1 MPLECLPITVSTE
14 SDFSQLILILL
25 QAASLRSEGLLRDKQ
40 ELEIL
45 ETRDGD
51 TKKDE
56 EWEGARGGE
65 KKAEFRGGRERGR
78 EK

>member
-1 MPLECLPITVSTE
+1 MPLECLPIAVSAE

-25 QAASLRSEGLLRDKQ
+25 QAASLRSEGLPRDKQ

-51 TKKDE
+51 TKKE
-56 EWEGARGGE
+56 KEWEGAREGG
-65 KKAEFRGGRERGR
+65 KNKGRR
-78 EK
+78 E